1 MPKPTGSRSMI
12 KFLIIWIGQFLSSV
26 GSGMTA
32 FALGVCAFEKNGT
45 ASSVALVTPLSFLP
59 SILLRPV
66 GGLLADGGPLAV
78 TVGRWVGTGQGR
90 GIGLIVCAGGP
101 SRRAADGLRFQPA
114 FHPRTFPPG
123 PGGGNRL
130 TAETAADG
138 RLCPH
143 QCAMTADLTNGRPTA
158 NNDNH
163 HGYGGGPGGVLEQM
177 AIPESDDR
185 LRRTR
190 KSG

>member
-66 GGLLADGGPLAV
+66 GGLLADGGPSADGSAPDRAAASASLFVLAGLLV
-78 TVGRWVGTGQGR
+78 VLLTVFAFNLRSIR
-90 GIGLIVCAGGP
+90 EL
-101 SRRAADGLRFQPA
+101 SRRDPA
-114 FHPRTFPPG
+114 
-123 PGGGNRL
+123 
-130 TAETAADG
+130 AET
-138 RLCPH
+138 
-143 QCAMTADLTNGRPTA
+143 
-158 NNDNH
+158 
-163 HGYGGGPGGVLEQM
+163 V
-177 AIPESDDR
+177 
-185 LRRTR
+185 
-190 KSG
+190 